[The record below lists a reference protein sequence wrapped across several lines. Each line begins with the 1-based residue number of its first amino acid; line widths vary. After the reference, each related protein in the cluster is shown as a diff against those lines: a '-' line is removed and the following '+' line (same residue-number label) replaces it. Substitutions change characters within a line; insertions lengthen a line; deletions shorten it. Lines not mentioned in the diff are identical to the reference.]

1 MADAA
6 TLWLA
11 SGTSVASNSDVGG
24 TDMNEIGFV
33 DTTLRD
39 GALSLWA
46 QNMTTGMMLPVIE
59 RLDRAGYEAIEL
71 FSGSFFKKMVREL
84 KNDPWERMR
93 LVAERVENTPLR
105 MMVSRINTF
114 NYDPPSMF
122 RLFLKL
128 SAENGIREIRILD
141 PWNDYAGFKRRVEI
155 AHQCGLAT
163 VLSVTFSISPR
174 HTDEYFAERVREA
187 ASLPIHRL
195 CLKDPGGL
203 LTPERMRTI
212 VPVFL
217 DNSNGIDIEL
227 HTHCSTGL
235 GPLCALEAIKLGI
248 KWVDTAIPPLA
259 NASSNPSVF
268 NVAANARAMG
278 YQPRIDEEVLR
289 PVSEHFTNIA
299 RREGFA
305 IGAPVEYDH
314 SQYLHQVPGGMISN
328 LKHQLGLVGL
338 QDKLQETLEE
348 TIRVRTELGYPIM
361 VTPLSQFVG
370 TQAAI
375 NVIVGERYKEITDQ
389 VIEYALGRYGEE
401 ATTAMDPDVRDMILG
416 RPRAREL
423 AKREQ
428 PDVSLD
434 EMRRTYGGPGVSDED
449 LLLRWLTSKE
459 EVDAMHAAGPPT
471 EYLTAR
477 QPLLTLVE
485 ELAKRTGQRR
495 IQVRKPGFSL
505 TLGKSDGPR

>member
-1 MADAA
+1 
-6 TLWLA
+6 
-11 SGTSVASNSDVGG
+11 
-24 TDMNEIGFV
+24 
-33 DTTLRD
+33 
-39 GALSLWA
+39 
-46 QNMTTGMMLPVIE
+46 
-59 RLDRAGYEAIEL
+59 
-71 FSGSFFKKMVREL
+71 
-84 KNDPWERMR
+84 
-93 LVAERVENTPLR
+93 
-105 MMVSRINTF
+105 
-114 NYDPPSMF
+114 
-122 RLFLKL
+122 
-128 SAENGIREIRILD
+128 
-141 PWNDYAGFKRRVEI
+141 
-155 AHQCGLAT
+155 
-163 VLSVTFSISPR
+163 
-174 HTDEYFAERVREA
+174 
-187 ASLPIHRL
+187 
-195 CLKDPGGL
+195 
-203 LTPERMRTI
+203 
-212 VPVFL
+212 
-217 DNSNGIDIEL
+217 
-227 HTHCSTGL
+227 
-235 GPLCALEAIKLGI
+235 
-248 KWVDTAIPPLA
+248 
-259 NASSNPSVF
+259 
-268 NVAANARAMG
+268 
-278 YQPRIDEEVLR
+278 
-289 PVSEHFTNIA
+289 
-299 RREGFA
+299 
-305 IGAPVEYDH
+305 
-314 SQYLHQVPGGMISN
+314 MISN

-375 NVIVGERYKEITDQ
+375 NVIVGERYREITDQ

-401 ATTAMDPDVRDMILG
+401 ATTAMNPDVRDMILD

-485 ELAKRTGQRR
+485 ELAKRTGRRR